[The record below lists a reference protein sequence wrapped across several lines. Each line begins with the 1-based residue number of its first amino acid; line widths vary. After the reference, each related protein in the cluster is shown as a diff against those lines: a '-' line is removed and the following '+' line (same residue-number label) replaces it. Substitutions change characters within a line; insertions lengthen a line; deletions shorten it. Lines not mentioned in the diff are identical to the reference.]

1 MGMYDRIRAMTIR
14 QLGVGRGGKGSPV
27 TLYKQGEGEFNPVTG
42 RIEGAGTTEYAGSGL
57 RVNYT
62 NFEYKDEA
70 IEHGDFQLYLSPV
83 LLDGTDCP
91 VPEVADTFSFLGDV
105 YKVINIDTW
114 NAAGV
119 SCGWKAQSRKG

>member
-27 TLYKQGEGEFNPVTG
+27 TLYKQVEGVFNPVTG
-42 RIEGAGTTEYAGSGL
+42 RIEEAITTEYAGSGL

-62 NFEYKDEA
+62 NFEYKSEA

-91 VPEVADTFSFLGDV
+91 VPEIADTFSFLGDV
-105 YKVINIDTW
+105 YKVINVDTW

-119 SCGWKAQSRKG
+119 SCGWKVQSRKG